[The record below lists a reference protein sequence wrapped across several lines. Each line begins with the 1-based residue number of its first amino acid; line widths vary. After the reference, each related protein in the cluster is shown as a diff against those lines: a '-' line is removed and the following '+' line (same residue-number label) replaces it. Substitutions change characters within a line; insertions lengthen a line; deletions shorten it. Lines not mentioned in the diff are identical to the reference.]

1 MQVVAIVLEKGK
13 AVGVR
18 YRDVEGREKAVHS
31 RREVIISAGAIN
43 SPKLLQISGVGP
55 PNLLNKIGVPV
66 QVAILTAR
74 IRDLTSHF
82 ETHKSDH
89 HGRRGLLKL
98 VGRRKR
104 LLAYLKQEDNER
116 YQELI
121 ASLEL
126 RH

>member
-1 MQVVAIVLEKGK
+1 MAIS
-13 AVGVR
+13 
-18 YRDVEGREKAVHS
+18 REK
-31 RREVIISAGAIN
+31 IIEKYRLHEDDVGSA
-43 SPKLLQISGVGP
+43 
-55 PNLLNKIGVPV
+55 PV

-74 IRDLTSHF
+74 ILELTDHF
-82 ETHKSDH
+82 KTHKKDY

-104 LLAYLKQEDNER
+104 LLAYLKKEDIDR

-126 RH
+126 RR

>member
-1 MQVVAIVLEKGK
+1 MTISREQIIEKYRLHEED
-13 AVGVR
+13 VG
-18 YRDVEGREKAVHS
+18 S
-31 RREVIISAGAIN
+31 
-43 SPKLLQISGVGP
+43 
-55 PNLLNKIGVPV
+55 VPV

-82 ETHKSDH
+82 ETHKGDH

>member
-1 MQVVAIVLEKGK
+1 MTISREQIIEKYRLHEED
-13 AVGVR
+13 VG
-18 YRDVEGREKAVHS
+18 S
-31 RREVIISAGAIN
+31 
-43 SPKLLQISGVGP
+43 
-55 PNLLNKIGVPV
+55 VPV

-82 ETHKSDH
+82 ETHKNDH

-104 LLAYLKQEDNER
+104 LLAYLKQEDEER

-126 RH
+126 LH

>member
-1 MQVVAIVLEKGK
+1 MAISRQNIIEKYRLHEDD
-13 AVGVR
+13 VG
-18 YRDVEGREKAVHS
+18 
-31 RREVIISAGAIN
+31 SA
-43 SPKLLQISGVGP
+43 
-55 PNLLNKIGVPV
+55 PV

-74 IRDLTSHF
+74 ILELTDHF
-82 ETHKSDH
+82 KTHKKDH

-104 LLAYLKQEDNER
+104 LLAYLKKEDIDR

-126 RH
+126 RR

>member
-1 MQVVAIVLEKGK
+1 MTISREQIIEKYRLHEED
-13 AVGVR
+13 VG
-18 YRDVEGREKAVHS
+18 S
-31 RREVIISAGAIN
+31 
-43 SPKLLQISGVGP
+43 
-55 PNLLNKIGVPV
+55 VPV

-82 ETHKSDH
+82 ETHKNDH
-89 HGRRGLLKL
+89 HSRRGLLKL

-104 LLAYLKQEDNER
+104 LLAYLTQEDDER